1 MSNPSE
7 QNPPQDPKPP
17 ETPAQPQQPVDLRQL
32 SETMYVDLRKIGG
45 GMMKDE
51 RTGHTLTP
59 TALVNEAIGDMLEHG
74 QEKFNDR
81 AHLMAAAALNM
92 RRRLVDHARARG
104 RVKRGGDRGKV
115 TWEDVE
121 NSVKLNDNPDLVLS
135 LDEAIEKIASEDPR
149 HGRLVQL
156 RVFSEMSMQDIARV
170 LGISLSSVEKD
181 WHYVRG
187 RLAELLG
194 IGEGPH
200 KK

>member
-1 MSNPSE
+1 MSESD
-7 QNPPQDPKPP
+7 QKPEP
-17 ETPAQPQQPVDLRQL
+17 DRKPDAKPVDLRHL

-51 RTGHTLTP
+51 RKGHTLTP

-74 QEKFNDR
+74 QAKFNDR
-81 AHLMAAAALNM
+81 AHLMATAAMNM

-115 TWEDVE
+115 TWDDVA
-121 NSVKLNDNPDLVLS
+121 NSVRLNDNPDLILS
-135 LDEAIEKIASEDPR
+135 LDEAIEAIAKDDPR
-149 HGRLVQL
+149 HGKLVQL
-156 RVFSEMSMQDIARV
+156 RIFSEMSMQDIATV

-181 WHYVRG
+181 WRFVRE
-187 RLAELLG
+187 RLAVLLG
-194 IGEGPH
+194 VSEGPD